1 MPLPRTF
8 GIVGALLLIV
18 GVLLPIGVSP
28 IHGATTLFSNPISV
42 AGGVI
47 LVVVSLASIVFSLVG
62 KEQKL
67 LTTAMVA
74 IFLIATSFLSFTG
87 QISKAHDDPRV
98 AAQLVGIELGL
109 GWLVM
114 ALGALGLLI
123 AAVLA
128 RRNGRVKEEG

>member
-8 GIVGALLLIV
+8 GIAGAILVII

-28 IHGATTLFSNPISV
+28 IHGATTMFSNPISI

-67 LTTAMVA
+67 VTTAMVA
-74 IFLIATSFLSFTG
+74 IFILATSFLSFTG
-87 QISKAHDDPRV
+87 QIAKAHEDPRV
-98 AAQLVGIELGL
+98 AAQLVGLELGI

-114 ALGALGLLI
+114 ALGALGLLVG
-123 AAVLA
+123 AVVA
-128 RRNGRVKEEG
+128 WRRRGKDKG